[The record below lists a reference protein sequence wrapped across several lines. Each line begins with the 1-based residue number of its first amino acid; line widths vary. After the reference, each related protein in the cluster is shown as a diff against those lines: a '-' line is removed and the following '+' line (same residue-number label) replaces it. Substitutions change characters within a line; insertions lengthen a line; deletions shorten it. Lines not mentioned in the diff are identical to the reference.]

1 MVLERNFLRA
11 DTGIFQQNEVPM
23 KKIPLKRIFA
33 AAALVCCLTVTTAYA
48 DVTQEDIDNAKN
60 QINNLKNQ
68 QKDAQD
74 AVDDI
79 NGKKGQLESDLN
91 NLNGQMTNIVS
102 SMNAL
107 ESQINDK
114 KKELSDLE
122 DEINQTQDNLE
133 AAKQQSASQY
143 EDMKIRIR
151 YMYENG
157 NTPMLEMLL
166 SASSF
171 SDFLNRTEY
180 ISEINS
186 YDRQKLEEFI
196 QVQEQIAAEEASLEE
211 QKKDLESE
219 QQELL
224 AMQDDYYP
232 DCLVR
237 AKSMYH

>member
-1 MVLERNFLRA
+1 MVLERNFLGA
-11 DTGIFQQNEVPM
+11 DAGIFRQNEVPM

-122 DEINQTQDNLE
+122 DEIDQTQDNLE

-151 YMYENG
+151 SVGWCHN
-157 NTPMLEMLL
+157 
-166 SASSF
+166 
-171 SDFLNRTEY
+171 
-180 ISEINS
+180 ISNHAHERGFPCAI
-186 YDRQKLEEFI
+186 RPQKSPNAGS
-196 QVQEQIAAEEASLEE
+196 QCQI
-211 QKKDLESE
+211 DIIYCCFVF
-219 QQELL
+219 ELL
-224 AMQDDYYP
+224 A
-232 DCLVR
+232 
-237 AKSMYH
+237 

>member
-91 NLNGQMTNIVS
+91 NLNGQHCFVH
-102 SMNAL
+102 
-107 ESQINDK
+107 EC
-114 KKELSDLE
+114 
-122 DEINQTQDNLE
+122 
-133 AAKQQSASQY
+133 
-143 EDMKIRIR
+143 
-151 YMYENG
+151 
-157 NTPMLEMLL
+157 P
-166 SASSF
+166 
-171 SDFLNRTEY
+171 
-180 ISEINS
+180 
-186 YDRQKLEEFI
+186 
-196 QVQEQIAAEEASLEE
+196 
-211 QKKDLESE
+211 
-219 QQELL
+219 
-224 AMQDDYYP
+224 
-232 DCLVR
+232 
-237 AKSMYH
+237 

>member
-1 MVLERNFLRA
+1 MVLERNFLGA
-11 DTGIFQQNEVPM
+11 DAGIFRQNEVLM

-122 DEINQTQDNLE
+122 DEIDQTQDNLE

-180 ISEINS
+180 ISCLLYTS
-186 YDRQKLEEFI
+186 D
-196 QVQEQIAAEEASLEE
+196 AA
-211 QKKDLESE
+211 
-219 QQELL
+219 
-224 AMQDDYYP
+224 DD
-232 DCLVR
+232 
-237 AKSMYH
+237 

>member
-1 MVLERNFLRA
+1 MVLERNFLGA
-11 DTGIFQQNEVPM
+11 DAGIFRQNEVLM

-107 ESQINDK
+107 EIRKKNCQILRMRSIRRRIIWKLQSSSQP
-114 KKELSDLE
+114 
-122 DEINQTQDNLE
+122 
-133 AAKQQSASQY
+133 AS
-143 EDMKIRIR
+143 MRI
-151 YMYENG
+151 
-157 NTPMLEMLL
+157 
-166 SASSF
+166 
-171 SDFLNRTEY
+171 
-180 ISEINS
+180 
-186 YDRQKLEEFI
+186 
-196 QVQEQIAAEEASLEE
+196 
-211 QKKDLESE
+211 
-219 QQELL
+219 
-224 AMQDDYYP
+224 
-232 DCLVR
+232 
-237 AKSMYH
+237 

>member
-1 MVLERNFLRA
+1 MVFERNFLGA
-11 DTGIFQQNEVPM
+11 DAGIFRQNEVLM

-79 NGKKGQLESDLN
+79 NGKKGELESDLN

-114 KKELSDLE
+114 KKELSDLINHTRYGIR
-122 DEINQTQDNLE
+122 EIRASHTVHDNTSDC
-133 AAKQQSASQY
+133 K
-143 EDMKIRIR
+143 
-151 YMYENG
+151 
-157 NTPMLEMLL
+157 L
-166 SASSF
+166 SLIWF
-171 SDFLNRTEY
+171 TVCLTLDDRT
-180 ISEINS
+180 
-186 YDRQKLEEFI
+186 
-196 QVQEQIAAEEASLEE
+196 
-211 QKKDLESE
+211 
-219 QQELL
+219 
-224 AMQDDYYP
+224 
-232 DCLVR
+232 
-237 AKSMYH
+237 

>member
-157 NTPMLEMLL
+157 NTGFVEILC
-166 SASSF
+166 SSK
-171 SDFLNRTEY
+171 S
-180 ISEINS
+180 IG
-186 YDRQKLEEFI
+186 
-196 QVQEQIAAEEASLEE
+196 
-211 QKKDLESE
+211 
-219 QQELL
+219 ELL
-224 AMQDDYYP
+224 NNAE
-232 DCLVR
+232 
-237 AKSMYH
+237 